1 MKTIGIDFGTTKTLV
16 ATMEGHTTQ
25 PRAIRLG
32 RRGYD
37 LPTTVHADSNSC
49 FLFGDD
55 ADDQLALDPANYLR
69 RIKRHLGTKKE
80 FVLGGHRY
88 GAVLLVRKFLE
99 HIKTR
104 VEEEDLHGPIDHAV
118 ITVPAKYGPAARA
131 DLSEAAA
138 NAGFPSVELLDEPI
152 AAGIA
157 FLHAKSESDLGS
169 EVLVFDW
176 GGGTLDIAM
185 VERSGNDWRLNYDLL
200 EGDPQLGGE
209 DIDEALLE
217 VINDSL
223 CARGLPRVS
232 RDNTDEYP
240 QLYQRVVDMK
250 RLLSKKE
257 SHSFKSYSD
266 KLPFEFSCTRSSFT
280 DFIAAQLDRAFSC
293 LSKWEAL
300 AATSG
305 KHANRILLVG
315 GSSQIPAVGER
326 IASLGMRPVL
336 WTDALQAVAL
346 GAAIHAFR
354 QEKRNPP
361 QSQKFIAMDEYRKL
375 LEAAFLD
382 KEISTKEKDLL
393 CEKKAKLK
401 LSEAEALS
409 LELQVIGQPLECR
422 TQAFE
427 SGVTSKQSAPP
438 KHEESTV
445 TDNDSLAQAKYEEA
459 VYAMQKGDAD
469 VAIQNLS
476 LCAIL
481 SPSHANARELL
492 VNAFI
497 AKNDLQSAMISAKT
511 WTDANPDNLRAWTTF
526 GSIAFK
532 TEDFST
538 SARILSQN
546 VNALD
551 AEGLLLLAASLFRL
565 GKASEVRSVLERI
578 QTGEKDRII
587 KAAKCFLLPWIKVG
601 FDYDESDLRNY
612 SEALAGW
619 RSLTSNQSATMKS
632 ILAWF
637 NVSLQNFI
645 LTAQIEMLYGLLN
658 LKRGN
663 LRDSLDALYH
673 LCKGKIDF
681 EIAWSSRDPNLMGR
695 ILAGT
700 LCRYR
705 KIKLA
710 ADLVTEMCLR
720 NPSYDIRLIQGE
732 ADFRDCVNDPRV
744 HAFFEPD
751 LSVTENHGAIFNDVT
766 VINRSIYKVTNVEV
780 RVHLARQ
787 EGKRDA
793 PFTLHFRE
801 ILPGITQSKHGVFKN
816 AGWFG
821 GDVENVEAMVV
832 ACDQKFHYSRTGKRR
847 KAPPEINGLSSNGDD
862 ALTNWSNFFSD
873 HSKSAY
879 QQCGICPRGH
889 GPMRMWEG
897 RHMCWTCGYPDK

>member
-1 MKTIGIDFGTTKTLV
+1 MNTIGIDFGTTKTLV

-55 ADDQLALDPANYLR
+55 ADDQLGLDPANYLR

-232 RDNTDEYP
+232 RENTAEYP
-240 QLYQRVVDMK
+240 HLYQRVVDMK

-257 SHSFKSYSD
+257 AHSFKSYSD

-280 DFIAAQLDRAFSC
+280 DFIAGQLDRAFSC

-346 GAAIHAFR
+346 GAAIHASR

-361 QSQKFIAMDEYRKL
+361 QSQKFIAMDEYRKI

-409 LELQVIGQPLECR
+409 LELQVIGQQLDYR
-422 TQAFE
+422 T
-427 SGVTSKQSAPP
+427 SPSAEVGIPEENIKP
-438 KHEESTV
+438 KRRKKRIKASRK
-445 TDNDSLAQAKYEEA
+445 SAMRLAQDE
-459 VYAMQKGDAD
+459 
-469 VAIQNLS
+469 
-476 LCAIL
+476 
-481 SPSHANARELL
+481 
-492 VNAFI
+492 
-497 AKNDLQSAMISAKT
+497 KNNVDT
-511 WTDANPDNLRAWTTF
+511 
-526 GSIAFK
+526 
-532 TEDFST
+532 
-538 SARILSQN
+538 ARIQESYYSCS
-546 VNALD
+546 AHK
-551 AEGLLLLAASLFRL
+551 SRL
-565 GKASEVRSVLERI
+565 GFAI
-578 QTGEKDRII
+578 YAI
-587 KAAKCFLLPWIKVG
+587 C
-601 FDYDESDLRNY
+601 
-612 SEALAGW
+612 AGW
-619 RSLTSNQSATMKS
+619 LGAHNYYAGYYFRGTCQL
-632 ILAWF
+632 
-637 NVSLQNFI
+637 I
-645 LTAQIEMLYGLLN
+645 LTAAFC
-658 LKRGN
+658 GN
-663 LRDSLDALYH
+663 LLFFVWAYSIIEIFIVSTDADGY
-673 LCKGKIDF
+673 
-681 EIAWSSRDPNLMGR
+681 
-695 ILAGT
+695 
-700 LCRYR
+700 
-705 KIKLA
+705 
-710 ADLVTEMCLR
+710 EMR
-720 NPSYDIRLIQGE
+720 WI
-732 ADFRDCVNDPRV
+732 
-744 HAFFEPD
+744 
-751 LSVTENHGAIFNDVT
+751 
-766 VINRSIYKVTNVEV
+766 
-780 RVHLARQ
+780 
-787 EGKRDA
+787 
-793 PFTLHFRE
+793 
-801 ILPGITQSKHGVFKN
+801 
-816 AGWFG
+816 
-821 GDVENVEAMVV
+821 
-832 ACDQKFHYSRTGKRR
+832 
-847 KAPPEINGLSSNGDD
+847 
-862 ALTNWSNFFSD
+862 
-873 HSKSAY
+873 
-879 QQCGICPRGH
+879 
-889 GPMRMWEG
+889 
-897 RHMCWTCGYPDK
+897 